1 MRDINRE
8 MLELAGFEGEELEAF
23 MPRWLEMR
31 NALKLTDEKVA
42 YAVDYYIPTNWDVK
56 YRGVRKVIGA
66 YIREAAEVCHTPV
79 YKAEGV
85 KIVYGILP
93 AIANY
98 YYAVKEAGG
107 DKVFIAFPDLIL
119 VNVLNSFFH
128 AAAPFLDRA
137 EEAGFTYGCRHC
149 PLNKMRLTAY
159 IDNIIAAPEIIWSWG
174 FN

>member
-1 MRDINRE
+1 
-8 MLELAGFEGEELEAF
+8 
-23 MPRWLEMR
+23 MPLSSHSIPWLS
-31 NALKLTDEKVA
+31 L
-42 YAVDYYIPTNWDVK
+42 I
-56 YRGVRKVIGA
+56 
-66 YIREAAEVCHTPV
+66 H
-79 YKAEGV
+79 
-85 KIVYGILP
+85 ILP

-159 IDNIIAAPEIIWSWG
+159 ICLLYTSSPPQNSMAASSPAVSR
-174 FN
+174 